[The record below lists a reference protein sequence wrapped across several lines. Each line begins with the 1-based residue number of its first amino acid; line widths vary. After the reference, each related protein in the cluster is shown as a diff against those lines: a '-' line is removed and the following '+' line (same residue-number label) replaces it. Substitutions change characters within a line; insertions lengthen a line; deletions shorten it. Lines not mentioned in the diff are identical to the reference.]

1 MPPRLRFVAQRLVD
15 LLFILVGVS
24 ILTFLMIRLVPG
36 DAVQIM
42 LGANVEI
49 TPERVEALRAK
60 VGLDRPMAEQYVVWI
75 ADLLRGDFGTSL
87 WTGRPVIEEIGAAA
101 VVTVE
106 LSVIALLLAVVVAIP
121 LGCLAAYARASWLDV
136 VLRVV
141 TVAGITIPP
150 FWLGI
155 VLLLIVFAVAPGLK
169 TFGYVPFGQDPVT
182 NLQVMALPVLSVALP
197 VIANLVRIV
206 RTAMLDSL
214 GQDYIRTARA
224 KGVGE
229 TRVVLV
235 HALRTALI
243 PVVTSIGILTG
254 YLLAGSI
261 VVEKVFTLPGLGR
274 LVVGAIV
281 ERNYPLLQTSIL
293 LVTATFVA
301 INFLVDLLYTVIDRR
316 IAR

>member
-1 MPPRLRFVAQRLVD
+1 MPAGLRLITQRLID
-15 LLFILVGVS
+15 LLFILFGVS
-24 ILTFLMIRLVPG
+24 IVTFLMIRLIPG

-42 LGANVEI
+42 LGANAEI
-49 TPERVEALRAK
+49 TPERIAALRAQ
-60 VGLDRPMAEQYVVWI
+60 VGLDRPMVEQYFVWI
-75 ADLLRGDFGTSL
+75 GDLLTGQFGTSL

-101 VVTVE
+101 VVTLE
-106 LSVIALLLAVVVAIP
+106 LSLLALVLSIVVAVP

-136 VLRVV
+136 VVRVV
-141 TVAGITIPP
+141 TVAGITIPS

-155 VLLLIVFAVAPGLK
+155 VLLLIVFAVAPSLQ
-169 TFGYVPFGQDPVT
+169 TFGYVPFVEDPLG
-182 NLQVMALPVLSVALP
+182 NLQIMALPVLSVALP
-197 VIANLVRIV
+197 IVANLVRMV

-229 TRVVLV
+229 SRVVLV
-235 HALRTALI
+235 HALRAALV

-274 LVVGAIV
+274 LVVGAIE

-293 LVTATFVA
+293 LVTATFVL
-301 INFLVDLLYTVIDRR
+301 INFLVDILYAVIDPRIRR
-316 IAR
+316 

>member
-1 MPPRLRFVAQRLVD
+1 MPAGLRLITQRLID
-15 LLFILVGVS
+15 LLFILFGVS
-24 ILTFLMIRLVPG
+24 ILTFLMIRLIPG

-42 LGANVEI
+42 LGANAEI
-49 TPERVEALRAK
+49 TPERVEALRAQ
-60 VGLDRPMAEQYVVWI
+60 VGLDRPLVEQYFVWI
-75 ADLLRGDFGTSL
+75 GDLLTGQFGTSL

-101 VVTVE
+101 VVTLE
-106 LSVIALLLAVVVAIP
+106 LSLLALALAIVVAVP

-136 VLRVV
+136 VVRVV
-141 TVAGITIPP
+141 TVAGITIPS

-155 VLLLIVFAVAPGLK
+155 VLLLIVFAVAPGMQ
-169 TFGYVPFGQDPVT
+169 TFGYVPFVEDPLG
-182 NLQVMALPVLSVALP
+182 NLQIMALPVLSVALP
-197 VIANLVRIV
+197 IVANLVRMV

-214 GQDYIRTARA
+214 GQDYVRTARA

-229 TRVVLV
+229 SRVVLV
-235 HALRTALI
+235 HALRAALV

-274 LVVGAIV
+274 LVVGAIE

-293 LVTATFVA
+293 LVTATFVL
-301 INFLVDLLYTVIDRR
+301 INFLVDILYTVIDPRIRR
-316 IAR
+316 

>member
-1 MPPRLRFVAQRLVD
+1 MPAGLRLITQRLID
-15 LLFILVGVS
+15 LLFILFGVS
-24 ILTFLMIRLVPG
+24 ILTFLMIRLIPG

-42 LGANVEI
+42 LGANAEI
-49 TPERVEALRAK
+49 TPERIAALRAQ
-60 VGLDRPMAEQYVVWI
+60 VGLDRPMVEQYFVWI
-75 ADLLRGDFGTSL
+75 GDLLTGQFGTSL

-101 VVTVE
+101 VVTLE
-106 LSVIALLLAVVVAIP
+106 LSLLALVLSIVVAVP

-136 VLRVV
+136 VVRVV
-141 TVAGITIPP
+141 TVAGITIPS

-155 VLLLIVFAVAPGLK
+155 VLLLIVFAVAPGLQ
-169 TFGYVPFGQDPVT
+169 TFGYVPFVEDPLG
-182 NLQVMALPVLSVALP
+182 NLQIMALPVLSVALP
-197 VIANLVRIV
+197 IVANLVRMV

-229 TRVVLV
+229 SRVVLV
-235 HALRTALI
+235 HALRAALV

-274 LVVGAIV
+274 LVVGAIE

-293 LVTATFVA
+293 LVTATFVL
-301 INFLVDLLYTVIDRR
+301 INFLVDILYAVIDPRIRR
-316 IAR
+316 